1 MIEQKNALAEGHR
14 KTPMDLNETFRAQS
28 EERHAWLNLIV
39 ETEAWESSRPIF
51 TAVPDILLQSCENS
65 DIFKGKSFKY
75 RRILAGFAAFV
86 ACISSAIK
94 AQFGCGLHACS
105 HVIRSQRSEY
115 YASINLFTFCCAW
128 RSFPVATVNWLWTL
142 ISDKANLVFGF
153 DYPWNGYDSNHETG
167 ILHDVCGTSSFVRA
181 ESVLRVGKPASY
193 RQFLRIYSSLP
204 ILHLRNVEPIRQKL
218 YKKRLFCLKCPIRL
232 RYPFKGTVWKFWQ
245 NWRDLHTWPSVE
257 VFKGCWLSTCKS
269 LIYKCKFKK
278 LTY

>member
-105 HVIRSQRSEY
+105 HVFRSQRGEY
-115 YASINLFTFCCAW
+115 YASI
-128 RSFPVATVNWLWTL
+128 
-142 ISDKANLVFGF
+142 
-153 DYPWNGYDSNHETG
+153 
-167 ILHDVCGTSSFVRA
+167 
-181 ESVLRVGKPASY
+181 
-193 RQFLRIYSSLP
+193 
-204 ILHLRNVEPIRQKL
+204 
-218 YKKRLFCLKCPIRL
+218 
-232 RYPFKGTVWKFWQ
+232 
-245 NWRDLHTWPSVE
+245 
-257 VFKGCWLSTCKS
+257 
-269 LIYKCKFKK
+269 
-278 LTY
+278 